1 MTRPRLDR
9 LRLVRRA
16 VPALLVLGVAA
27 AARAQTTLEELVRHR
42 PADSLVVPLRR
53 FENEARRPADGAR
66 AAMLL
71 GQLYYARGEYRPA
84 AEAFSR
90 AAARLDPAH
99 KPEARYWMGLAWLAL
114 GDAGQARAV
123 FEELAQQETP
133 LRTEARLGM
142 ALAFEQA
149 HRPDKAFE
157 ILEPLAREAR
167 GEVAP
172 AVLERTIEVAGALNH
187 ADVASAARQRLLRDY
202 PRSIEAARAG
212 LMPPRAVTP
221 VVELGPFPSEPR
233 AHAVAEE
240 ARRAGFS
247 TARALIREEGAA
259 RLYVVQVDGFAD
271 ADLARH
277 AADRA
282 KRELAVPAR
291 VVAAP

>member
-1 MTRPRLDR
+1 MLAGAMTRSRLDR

-123 FEELAQQETP
+123 ENP
-133 LRTEARLGM
+133 
-142 ALAFEQA
+142 
-149 HRPDKAFE
+149 
-157 ILEPLAREAR
+157 
-167 GEVAP
+167 
-172 AVLERTIEVAGALNH
+172 
-187 ADVASAARQRLLRDY
+187 
-202 PRSIEAARAG
+202 
-212 LMPPRAVTP
+212 
-221 VVELGPFPSEPR
+221 
-233 AHAVAEE
+233 
-240 ARRAGFS
+240 ARRASSATAWARGSLGNGPSS
-247 TARALIREEGAA
+247 TTGVTALGGMSPARAASMLRG
-259 RLYVVQVDGFAD
+259 
-271 ADLARH
+271 
-277 AADRA
+277 
-282 KRELAVPAR
+282 
-291 VVAAP
+291 